1 MRVLHLLDSLH
12 RGGAETLALDVCR
25 NASRFGIE
33 LTVATCNGG
42 PLESEFE
49 ASGVD
54 LVHLPRRL
62 PVDPRVARGLRRL
75 IDQRSIQ
82 IVHGHQAVDGV
93 HIQLAA
99 RGMPNVKTVLSYHGF
114 IPDAKNRLALT
125 YLIPRM
131 DANLVV
137 SEGLRTWL
145 HEKDG
150 LDTSRLEVL
159 YNGVDPSRLTPSG
172 GSARAELGIPHEAPL
187 AGMVGNFYRDPRK
200 DQLTIVKAL
209 PEVLANSPNLHFLFA
224 GRVEP
229 GAEGKLAECR
239 ETCTQAGIAD
249 RVHFLGARTD
259 VPVILAALDLF
270 VISSLQEGLPIA
282 LNEAMLAGVPV
293 LASDIDPHVE
303 ASENGRYAMLFR
315 TGDRDDLAKKMI
327 GLLAD
332 PMGRERLAA
341 DAKEYAIET
350 FSIDAHLK
358 RLVAVYE
365 SLLGGEEAR

>member
-1 MRVLHLLDSLH
+1 
-12 RGGAETLALDVCR
+12 
-25 NASRFGIE
+25 
-33 LTVATCNGG
+33 
-42 PLESEFE
+42 
-49 ASGVD
+49 
-54 LVHLPRRL
+54 
-62 PVDPRVARGLRRL
+62 
-75 IDQRSIQ
+75 
-82 IVHGHQAVDGV
+82 V
-93 HIQLAA
+93 HIHLAA
-99 RGMPNVKTVLSYHGF
+99 RGLPKVKKVLSYHGF
-114 IPDAKNRLALT
+114 IPDAKNRITLRHLT
-125 YLIPRM
+125 PRM

-150 LDTSRLEVL
+150 LDTSKLQVL

-172 GSARAELGIPHEAPL
+172 GSVRAEFGIPHDAEV

-209 PEVLANSPNLHFLFA
+209 PLVLAKFPNLHFVFA

-239 ETCTQAGIAD
+239 ETCTRAGIAD

-259 VPVILAALDLF
+259 VPDILAALDLF

-303 ASENGRYAMLFR
+303 ASKNGRYAVLFR
-315 TGDRDDLAKKMI
+315 TGDRDDLAKEMI
-327 GLLAD
+327 DLLSD
-332 PMGRERLAA
+332 PARRERIAA

-358 RLVAVYE
+358 RLVSIYR
-365 SLLGGEEAR
+365 SLLDGEGAR

>member
-1 MRVLHLLDSLH
+1 V
-12 RGGAETLALDVCR
+12 
-25 NASRFGIE
+25 E
-33 LTVATCNGG
+33 LVR
-42 PLESEFE
+42 
-49 ASGVD
+49 
-54 LVHLPRRL
+54 LPRRL
-62 PVDPRVARGLRRL
+62 PVDPRVVRGLRRL
-75 IDQRSIQ
+75 IEQRSIQ

-93 HIQLAA
+93 HIQLAV

-114 IPDAKNRLALT
+114 IPDAKNRIALK
-125 YLIPRM
+125 YLTPRM

-145 HEKDG
+145 HKKDG
-150 LDTSRLEVL
+150 LDTPRLEVL
-159 YNGVDPSRLTPSG
+159 YNGVDPARLKPSG
-172 GSARAELGIPHEAPL
+172 RSLRGELEIGRDVPL

-209 PEVLANSPNLHFLFA
+209 PEVLANVANLHFLFA

-229 GAEGKLAECR
+229 GAEGKLTECR
-239 ETCTQAGIAD
+239 EACARAGIAD
-249 RVHFLGARTD
+249 RVHFLGGRSD
-259 VPVILAALDLF
+259 VPDILASLDLF

-303 ASENGRYAMLFR
+303 ASENGRYTVLFR
-315 TGDRDDLAKKMI
+315 TGDQDDLAAKMI
-327 GLLAD
+327 DLLTD
-332 PMGRERLAA
+332 PERRERLAA

-358 RLVAVYE
+358 RLVSLYR
-365 SLLGGEEAR
+365 SLLGGEGTR